1 MSCVSLFSVAIIII
15 MVIIVFDT
23 SRRMETTYKRGV
35 EQYQNCSW
43 VVSMTESLG
52 ENKHGIST

>member
-43 VVSMTESLG
+43 VVSM
-52 ENKHGIST
+52 